1 MNALIACY
9 SLLAIERDNSSPVDL
24 KENHSLETLDG
35 VVNVNCKG
43 TAVLVGPSGQ
53 KLEIVPESNVM
64 KTRAGEEITFK
75 ILLDARD
82 FDLLSLK
89 ATFVFSVQ

>member
-1 MNALIACY
+1 MKIKREKFAKGLI
-9 SLLAIERDNSSPVDL
+9 
-24 KENHSLETLDG
+24 G
-35 VVNVNCKG
+35 VSGDDDRYKK
-43 TAVLVGPSGQ
+43 ASGQ

-82 FDLLSLK
+82 FDPLSLK

>member
-9 SLLAIERDNSSPVDL
+9 SLLAIERDKSSPVDL

-35 VVNVNCKG
+35 VVNVNCKD